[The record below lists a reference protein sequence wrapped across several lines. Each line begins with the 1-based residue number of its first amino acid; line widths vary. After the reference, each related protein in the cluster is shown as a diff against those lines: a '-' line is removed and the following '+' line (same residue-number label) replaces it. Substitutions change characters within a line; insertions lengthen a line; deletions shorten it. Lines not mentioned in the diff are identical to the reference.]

1 MDGLSKCILTCLNR
15 IGSDRT
21 ISATFYILKGKKS
34 HQTIQDIHLF
44 KLTSYFCIFP
54 DLLRI
59 EYDNKLA
66 ELKKEGYVLFSENDI
81 LSISNKARKF
91 ICNEL
96 LPSLNG
102 YIYGKSSQMFW
113 KRLHLLTQTI
123 SNLIENKRF
132 RPNIIDEDVQFFVK
146 KYVLTIQYSK
156 EQLNQILFEECYK
169 FLQSREKTECEIFVR
184 KLTGANKIGLTNKQI
199 AEVLSI
205 DEWDVHLIF
214 QSILHNLLEQIEE
227 YPLLKSI
234 CPPLEIEKLG
244 DSTNKTKKLIE
255 LNKSIDE
262 ISEIRKLKRSTV
274 EDHII
279 EIVMNETNFS
289 IEQFVSIEKQ
299 KIIQEIYKQ
308 LSTKKLKVMKE
319 NLDSDISYFE
329 IRMVLARMDV
339 HD

>member
-34 HQTIQDIHLF
+34 SQTIQDIHLF
-44 KLTSYFCIFP
+44 KLTPYFCVFP
-54 DLLRI
+54 DLLRS
-59 EYDNKLA
+59 EYDNKLV
-66 ELKKEGYVLFSENDI
+66 ELKKEGYVSFSENNI
-81 LSISNKARKF
+81 LSITNKAREI
-91 ICNEL
+91 ICSEL

-102 YIYGKSSQMFW
+102 YTYGKSSQIFW

-123 SNLIENKRF
+123 SNLMENKRF
-132 RPNIIDEDVQFFVK
+132 RPNIVDEDVQFFVK

-156 EQLNQILFEECYK
+156 EQLNRFLFEECYK
-169 FLQSREKTECEIFVR
+169 FLQSRRKTECEIFVR
-184 KLTGANKIGLTNKQI
+184 KLSGANKIGLTNKQI
-199 AEVLSI
+199 AEALSV
-205 DEWDVHLIF
+205 DEWDIHLIL
-214 QSILHNLLEQIEE
+214 QSILHNLLEKIDE

-234 CPPLEIEKLG
+234 CPPFEIEKIG

-262 ISEIRKLKRSTV
+262 ISVIRKLKRSTV

-279 EIVMNETNFS
+279 EIVMNETNFP
-289 IEQFVSIEKQ
+289 IEKFVSVDKQ
-299 KIIQEIYKQ
+299 KIIQEIYNQ

-319 NLDSDISYFE
+319 NLESDISYFE
-329 IRMVLARMDV
+329 IRMVLARMDIY
-339 HD
+339 D